1 MAVHGV
7 ENMAARYWLGTIAA
21 DCGWK
26 PPTELPESCVWI
38 RGQLEIGA
46 GGFQHWQVFAAFS
59 RPHRF
64 TAVKVLLVCLTGHWE
79 PSRSKCAEEYVWKE
93 ETRVAGSQF
102 ELGGKA
108 VKRNS
113 KSDWEAV
120 LRSAKSGNHDEIPP
134 DIFVRCYHQIRSI
147 SAEYSVAHP
156 IERSCYVYWGKTGT
170 GKSRKAWDEAGFD
183 AYCKDPRT
191 KWWCGYRGEKNVIID
206 EFRGTIDV
214 SHLLRWLDRYPVR
227 VETKGSSKPLSAV
240 KIWITS
246 NLSPDDWYPEIDEET
261 KLALR
266 RRLNITHFN

>member
-1 MAVHGV
+1 MVASKP
-7 ENMAARYWLGTIAA
+7 ARYWLGTISCAS
-21 DCGWK
+21 GWV
-26 PPTELPESCVWI
+26 PPDALPESCVWI
-38 RGQLEIGA
+38 RGQREIGA
-46 GGFQHWQVFAAFS
+46 GGFEHYQVFVAFS
-59 RPHRF
+59 RAQRLS
-64 TAVKVLLVCLTGHWE
+64 AVKSLLRSPSGHFE
-79 PSRSKCAEEYVWKE
+79 SSKSVAAEEYVWKE

-102 ELGGKA
+102 ELGAKGL
-108 VKRNS
+108 KRNS
-113 KSDWEAV
+113 ATDWKRVVE
-120 LRSAKSGNHDEIPP
+120 LAKSGAHDEIPP
-134 DIFVRCYHQIRSI
+134 DILVRCYHQIRSI

-156 IERSCYVYWGKTGT
+156 IERTCFVFWGKTGT
-170 GKSRKAWDEAGFD
+170 GKSRRAWDEAGFD

-191 KWWCGYRGEKNVIID
+191 KWWCGYRGEANVIID

-246 NLSPDDWYPEIDEET
+246 NLSPDDWYPELDEET